1 MQIFT
6 AISLLYFNNK
16 NGYCKLPTFTIILQ
30 QLLHQRCKTHF
41 DDLLLL
47 QRPNSILY
55 QSFCNRRHAQLL
67 LCPGR
72 RQSGITTNR
81 QKLQRLLAL
90 LPAAWSRMMER
101 VPLQYWFGISKSGC
115 TGLLS
120 CADGSPHCMISS
132 LF

>member
-16 NGYCKLPTFTIILQ
+16 NGYCKLPTLTTILQ

-55 QSFCNRRHAQLL
+55 QSSCIMAPRSVASL
-67 LCPGR
+67 
-72 RQSGITTNR
+72 SR
-81 QKLQRLLAL
+81 QKAIWHHSKQAKSAE
-90 LPAAWSRMMER
+90 AACS
-101 VPLQYWFGISKSGC
+101 IAC
-115 TGLLS
+115 
-120 CADGSPHCMISS
+120 S
-132 LF
+132 LE

>member
-16 NGYCKLPTFTIILQ
+16 NGYCKLPTLTIILQ

-55 QSFCNRRHAQLL
+55 QSFCNMTPCSTASL
-67 LCPGR
+67 
-72 RQSGITTNR
+72 SR
-81 QKLQRLLAL
+81 QKAIWHYNKQAEIAE
-90 LPAAWSRMMER
+90 AACS
-101 VPLQYWFGISKSGC
+101 IAC
-115 TGLLS
+115 
-120 CADGSPHCMISS
+120 S
-132 LF
+132 LE